1 MDQDRIERIQR
12 AFADSP
18 HKRRLIVYAVVF
30 VFLLAWV
37 GISLFRSTQAPEGP
51 VAEAPDE
58 AAPRGLRETLARVD
72 PARLAG
78 VRDGSELERAVLE
91 RDAAAHLL
99 EQAGKLVWGD
109 LEQLGLQAA
118 DRDALAA
125 DPAAFR
131 GRPLWVIGTL
141 QWQEPL
147 QDDVLGACVQGE
159 LRDEQDRPW
168 NFLSLAQLQDVRTG
182 EVARASGFFLKHWD
196 LLRPDGT
203 RSPGPLLVCEEVLR
217 SAFRIE
223 PVTELAE
230 DLFLRV
236 RDFDLQDASQPLE
249 SPEFFQLLS
258 YVQATPPETLF
269 AQRDPPPEVRPDAL
283 MRDTGEWRGEPV
295 RVSGTLLLARE
306 IPLGP
311 RGENPLGVPV
321 VWDLWL
327 SSYQGVSRVISLQP
341 PAGLE
346 ELKDIVDAD
355 GVYFRRYA
363 YENTRDM
370 PRMAAVV
377 VAGRLQ
383 RYVPPENE
391 WLPAAIRIMVGL
403 AAVGAVLAFFVARS
417 DRKAAEVTR
426 QASIARKKK
435 LVARPGLL
443 HAQRGAGELP
453 PAAAPAPAPP
463 ADGGSSPPAG
473 PGSAA

>member
-1 MDQDRIERIQR
+1 MDQDRVERIQR
-12 AFADSP
+12 AFGDNP
-18 HKRRLIVYAVVF
+18 HKRRLIVYAVFF
-30 VFLLAWV
+30 VLLLAWV
-37 GISLFRSTQAPEGP
+37 GVSIFRAAQVSEGP
-51 VAEAPDE
+51 EVAPPDE
-58 AAPRGLRETLARVD
+58 AVPRGIRETLARVD

-109 LEQLGLQAA
+109 LEQLGLQPA
-118 DRDALAA
+118 DRDALEA

-159 LRDEQDRPW
+159 LRDQQDRPW

-196 LLRPDGT
+196 LLRPDGS
-203 RSPGPLLVCEEVLR
+203 RSSGPLLVCEEVLR
-217 SAFRIE
+217 SAFRIA
-223 PVTELAE
+223 PVTELDP

-258 YVQATPPETLF
+258 YVQSAPPGVLF
-269 AQRDPPPEVRPDAL
+269 AERDPPPEIRPDAL

-295 RVSGTLLLARE
+295 RVSGRLLLARE

-321 VWDLWL
+321 AWDLWL

-341 PAGLE
+341 PEGLE
-346 ELKDIVDAD
+346 ELRDIVDAD
-355 GVYFRRYA
+355 GLYFRRYA

-377 VAGRLQ
+377 VASRLQ
-383 RYVPPENE
+383 RFVPPENQ
-391 WLPAAIRIMVGL
+391 WLPTAIRIMVGL
-403 AAVGAVLAFFVARS
+403 AAGGAVLFFLLARS
-417 DRKAAEVTR
+417 DRKAAALAR

-443 HAQRGAGELP
+443 HPLRGAGEGPATP
-453 PAAAPAPAPP
+453 PGAGPP
-463 ADGGSSPPAG
+463 ADGGAPPPTA
-473 PGSAA
+473 P